1 MSWSSTGAASTTA
14 ALAGVQYFVN
24 KKNIKRD
31 EKNRPKYVVP
41 PEVAQGLTLA
51 QHQALEGLP
60 EEQKQQYISNLQ
72 RSGAFSLSQNESRA
86 GGLNNIAAINA
97 NQNQGY
103 ANLLSEDSAARYE
116 RQQRVYGQLQ
126 NVADYKGQEFQLNT
140 LNPYY
145 EHIAARNANNGA
157 LFQNLGKSAQIA
169 SQGMSYGKSSNN
181 SGNTPFATGDQQ
193 SNNNNQ
199 AYHQYNPYNQPNY
212 NNPNQVNQIPV
223 TTNTDAPYPM
233 STTSPY

>member
-1 MSWSSTGAASTTA
+1 MTWIAAGVASGAATHA
-14 ALAGVQYFVN
+14 VVQYAVN

-31 EKNRPKYVVP
+31 EANRPKYVVP

-51 QHQALEGLP
+51 EHQALEGLP

-72 RSGAFSLSQNESRA
+72 RGAAFSLSQNESRA

-103 ANLLSEDSAARYE
+103 ANLLSQDADARYQK
-116 RQQRVYGQLQ
+116 QQNVFGQLQ
-126 NVADYKGQEFQLNT
+126 NVADYNGQEQQLNKF
-140 LNPYY
+140 NPYY

-157 LFQNLGKSAQIA
+157 LSQNLSKAAQTGGGAMGNKS
-169 SQGMSYGKSSNN
+169 GG
-181 SGNTPFATGDQQ
+181 GGQQ
-193 SNNNNQ
+193 QQYQPSTNNNIYGSNYYQ
-199 AYHQYNPYNQPNY
+199 NGFNSNSQSSPYNT
-212 NNPNQVNQIPV
+212 NQVPIS
-223 TTNTDAPYPM
+223 TNTDAPYPM